1 MIYHE
6 FFLEAGYFCT
16 KLSLTFYGT
25 RQVLLG
31 RISCMTVSSFF
42 SVTDHMLWINCYGS
56 TVCSLPLKVYSV
68 PCTFSGG
75 SIRNARF
82 MAFSFDRT

>member
-6 FFLEAGYFCT
+6 FFFG
-16 KLSLTFYGT
+16 
-25 RQVLLG
+25 G
-31 RISCMTVSSFF
+31 RVFLYKTISHFLWDTSSFIRENILHDSFIIF

-82 MAFSFDRT
+82 MAFSSDRT